1 MTLKEEYDFLCDRIE
16 DLKRQIKNAKEKDVS
31 PMTIQMKYMKN
42 YQSIL
47 KYRIEKLI
55 DLDESQ
61 TKVRR
66 KRGELDDSTMGF
78 QHRMGKPLQKLYT

>member
-16 DLKRQIKNAKEKDVS
+16 DLKRQIKNAKDADIS

-47 KYRIEKLI
+47 KYRIEKM
-55 DLDESQ
+55 DKSN
-61 TKVRR
+61 
-66 KRGELDDSTMGF
+66 
-78 QHRMGKPLQKLYT
+78 

>member
-16 DLKRQIKNAKEKDVS
+16 DLKKQIKEAKERDIS

-47 KYRIEKLI
+47 KYRIEKQI
-55 DLDESQ
+55 DLDES
-61 TKVRR
+61 
-66 KRGELDDSTMGF
+66 
-78 QHRMGKPLQKLYT
+78 

>member
-66 KRGELDDSTMGF
+66 KRGELDDSTMGV
-78 QHRMGKPLQKLYT
+78 QYRMGKPLQKLYT

>member
-16 DLKRQIKNAKEKDVS
+16 DLKRQIKNAKDGDVS
-31 PMTIQMKYMKN
+31 PMIIQIKYMKN

-55 DLDESQ
+55 DLDES
-61 TKVRR
+61 
-66 KRGELDDSTMGF
+66 
-78 QHRMGKPLQKLYT
+78 

>member
-16 DLKRQIKNAKEKDVS
+16 DLKKQIKEAKDADIS

-47 KYRIEKLI
+47 KYRIEKQI
-55 DLDESQ
+55 DLDERQ
-61 TKVRR
+61 TKARR
-66 KRGELDDSTMGF
+66 KKR
-78 QHRMGKPLQKLYT
+78 

>member
-16 DLKRQIKNAKEKDVS
+16 DLKNKIKSAKEADIS

-47 KYRIEKLI
+47 KYRIEKM
-55 DLDESQ
+55 DKSN
-61 TKVRR
+61 
-66 KRGELDDSTMGF
+66 
-78 QHRMGKPLQKLYT
+78 

>member
-16 DLKRQIKNAKEKDVS
+16 DLKKQIKEAKEKDVS

-55 DLDESQ
+55 DLDENQ
-61 TKVRR
+61 TKVRQK
-66 KRGELDDSTMGF
+66 KR
-78 QHRMGKPLQKLYT
+78 

>member
-16 DLKRQIKNAKEKDVS
+16 DLKKQIKEAKDADIS

-47 KYRIEKLI
+47 KYRIEKQI
-55 DLDESQ
+55 DLDES
-61 TKVRR
+61 
-66 KRGELDDSTMGF
+66 
-78 QHRMGKPLQKLYT
+78 

>member
-16 DLKRQIKNAKEKDVS
+16 DLKRQIKNAKERDIS

-47 KYRIEKLI
+47 KYRIEKQI
-55 DLDESQ
+55 DLDERYM
-61 TKVRR
+61 KVRQK
-66 KRGELDDSTMGF
+66 KR
-78 QHRMGKPLQKLYT
+78 

>member
-1 MTLKEEYDFLCDRIE
+1 MTLKEEYDFLCDRID

-47 KYRIEKLI
+47 KYRIEKQI
-55 DLDESQ
+55 DLDES
-61 TKVRR
+61 
-66 KRGELDDSTMGF
+66 
-78 QHRMGKPLQKLYT
+78 

>member
-16 DLKRQIKNAKEKDVS
+16 DLKKQIKEAKEKDVS

-55 DLDESQ
+55 DLDEN
-61 TKVRR
+61 
-66 KRGELDDSTMGF
+66 
-78 QHRMGKPLQKLYT
+78 

>member
-16 DLKRQIKNAKEKDVS
+16 DLKRQIKNAKDKDVS

-55 DLDESQ
+55 DLDES
-61 TKVRR
+61 
-66 KRGELDDSTMGF
+66 
-78 QHRMGKPLQKLYT
+78 

>member
-1 MTLKEEYDFLCDRIE
+1 MTLKEEYDFLCDRID
-16 DLKRQIKNAKEKDVS
+16 DLKRQIKNAKEKDVI

-55 DLDESQ
+55 DLDES
-61 TKVRR
+61 
-66 KRGELDDSTMGF
+66 
-78 QHRMGKPLQKLYT
+78 

>member
-1 MTLKEEYDFLCDRIE
+1 MTLKEEYDFLCEQIE
-16 DLKRQIKNAKEKDVS
+16 DLKHQIKEAKEADIS

-55 DLDESQ
+55 DLDES
-61 TKVRR
+61 
-66 KRGELDDSTMGF
+66 
-78 QHRMGKPLQKLYT
+78 

>member
-16 DLKRQIKNAKEKDVS
+16 DLKNDIKNAKEKDVS

-47 KYRIEKLI
+47 KYRIEKSVKI
-55 DLDESQ
+55 
-61 TKVRR
+61 
-66 KRGELDDSTMGF
+66 G
-78 QHRMGKPLQKLYT
+78 

>member
-47 KYRIEKLI
+47 KYRIEKQI
-55 DLDESQ
+55 DLDERQ
-61 TKVRR
+61 MKVRQK
-66 KRGELDDSTMGF
+66 KR
-78 QHRMGKPLQKLYT
+78 

>member
-55 DLDESQ
+55 DLDES
-61 TKVRR
+61 
-66 KRGELDDSTMGF
+66 
-78 QHRMGKPLQKLYT
+78 

>member
-16 DLKRQIKNAKEKDVS
+16 DLKKQIKNAKEKDVS

-47 KYRIEKLI
+47 KYRIEKQI
-55 DLDESQ
+55 DLDES
-61 TKVRR
+61 
-66 KRGELDDSTMGF
+66 
-78 QHRMGKPLQKLYT
+78 

>member
-1 MTLKEEYDFLCDRIE
+1 MTLKEEYDFLCDRID

-47 KYRIEKLI
+47 KYRIEKM
-55 DLDESQ
+55 DKSN
-61 TKVRR
+61 
-66 KRGELDDSTMGF
+66 
-78 QHRMGKPLQKLYT
+78 

>member
-55 DLDESQ
+55 DLD
-61 TKVRR
+61 R
-66 KRGELDDSTMGF
+66 KEA
-78 QHRMGKPLQKLYT
+78 

>member
-1 MTLKEEYDFLCDRIE
+1 MTLKEEYEFLCDRIE
-16 DLKRQIKNAKEKDVS
+16 ELKHQIKEAKEKDVS

-61 TKVRR
+61 TKTRR
-66 KRGELDDSTMGF
+66 KKR
-78 QHRMGKPLQKLYT
+78 

>member
-1 MTLKEEYDFLCDRIE
+1 MTLKEEYEFLCDRIE
-16 DLKRQIKNAKEKDVS
+16 ELKHQIKEAKDADIS

-55 DLDESQ
+55 DLDEN
-61 TKVRR
+61 
-66 KRGELDDSTMGF
+66 
-78 QHRMGKPLQKLYT
+78 

>member
-1 MTLKEEYDFLCDRIE
+1 MTLKEEYDFLCDRID

-55 DLDESQ
+55 DLDEN
-61 TKVRR
+61 
-66 KRGELDDSTMGF
+66 
-78 QHRMGKPLQKLYT
+78 